1 MNIISKENI
10 KHNSHQIL
18 RSLIQSS
25 SEMNGCPITNILDKE
40 IKSIWLSDESLPQ
53 EIILNINKSDFIY
66 FPKKLSAIGIYCW
79 HAYSTNPKLIE
90 VLISTD
96 DNNDNN
102 KNNNINFM
110 SLGDF
115 DLALKPG
122 MQLLHLDEDLLDNK
136 LNDNYN
142 QKIWIKLIIKETF
155 GGKRTYIN
163 NLSLYE
169 EIDVNALNLKSIQEE
184 NEEEENSSM
193 VYLRESRIKNNFKKN
208 RKNILGNNFNNNFNN
223 NNGNILLTSEI
234 LISDSEL
241 SDRKIFNDKGDKFKG
256 VNINMNMNNNSK
268 SKIPEMSESKENNSS
283 TKNNTVKFTKI
294 NNTNNLNVNNH
305 KNSNNNNKDKS
316 PLKSNVFNAFIIS
329 DKNLL
334 YSDKKSFLNS
344 NIFNG
349 NNNNLNINTQTS
361 QNNLNNQLL
370 TTEMMKSQADYLQ
383 NDFFSPEKQNKFLCS
398 KGEISNIEYVNDNN
412 NVLLINEFHAYQKS
426 QDEKMKKFEERIT
439 NIENKINDIN
449 TSIKTINDNLT
460 KLINDN
466 KLNEAEN
473 QINKESIIKECE
485 KLIKINLIDILD
497 KKINPAVFNDNKKVN
512 NNNGENNLNF
522 NTLNYSSN
530 RIPESK
536 FNQYEKNFY
545 FHQTHSR
552 YNKIIN
558 KNKNKIINRNTLDNS
573 NKNISL
579 EQNDNYMTHQ
589 LPFYNNYN
597 NNNKKISSI
606 SSSNSNNNII
616 INHKRNSTFSHNY
629 LNVNKNNFD
638 ENYNNFNNSQSKY
651 NMSINNYS
659 EFSESH
665 IKDNKYSTIRTPY
678 YDMKSVTNA
687 SNAQFFNSN
696 SHNHTPINISN
707 NSNYNIPHKNKKY
720 INNIKGYMFKDNSGN
735 YNSKENT
742 VKLTKN
748 KSNFSC
754 MTYKNSHTISNSHGH
769 NTPKVLTTKRKHSH
783 ANINNKEE
791 IANKINNHLEEKF
804 ADFSDKLGKNINDY
818 LLKPS
823 IEKLKKN
830 MKKKIKQVK
839 NSLKKAEISQR
850 SKRKENNS

>member
-10 KHNSHQIL
+10 KHNSHQNL

-102 KNNNINFM
+102 NNKINNNNINFM

-136 LNDNYN
+136 LNDKDID
-142 QKIWIKLIIKETF
+142 KIWIKLIIKETF

-208 RKNILGNNFNNNFNN
+208 KKNIFGNNFNNINNNNINKNSNNNIN

-256 VNINMNMNNNSK
+256 INMNINMNNNSK

-283 TKNNTVKFTKI
+283 MKNNTIKFTKI
-294 NNTNNLNVNNH
+294 NNTNNTNNLNLNNH
-305 KNSNNNNKDKS
+305 KSNNNKDKDKS
-316 PLKSNVFNAFIIS
+316 PLKSNAFNAFIIS

-370 TTEMMKSQADYLQ
+370 TTEMMKSQMDYLQ
-383 NDFFSPEKQNKFLCS
+383 NEFLCS

-412 NVLLINEFHAYQKS
+412 NILLINEFHAYQKS
-426 QDEKMKKFEERIT
+426 QEEKMKKFDERIT

-449 TSIKTINDNLT
+449 ISIKTINDNLT
-460 KLINDN
+460 KLISDN

-473 QINKESIIKECE
+473 KINKESIIKECE

-497 KKINPAVFNDNKKVN
+497 KKINPAIFNDNKKIN
-512 NNNGENNLNF
+512 NN
-522 NTLNYSSN
+522 
-530 RIPESK
+530 
-536 FNQYEKNFY
+536 
-545 FHQTHSR
+545 
-552 YNKIIN
+552 
-558 KNKNKIINRNTLDNS
+558 
-573 NKNISL
+573 
-579 EQNDNYMTHQ
+579 
-589 LPFYNNYN
+589 
-597 NNNKKISSI
+597 
-606 SSSNSNNNII
+606 NSNNN
-616 INHKRNSTFSHNY
+616 S
-629 LNVNKNNFD
+629 NN
-638 ENYNNFNNSQSKY
+638 NNNS
-651 NMSINNYS
+651 
-659 EFSESH
+659 
-665 IKDNKYSTIRTPY
+665 D
-678 YDMKSVTNA
+678 
-687 SNAQFFNSN
+687 
-696 SHNHTPINISN
+696 N
-707 NSNYNIPHKNKKY
+707 NSNNI
-720 INNIKGYMFKDNSGN
+720 NIIQNLSNSSDDNII
-735 YNSKENT
+735 T
-742 VKLTKN
+742 ID
-748 KSNFSC
+748 KSN
-754 MTYKNSHTISNSHGH
+754 
-769 NTPKVLTTKRKHSH
+769 L
-783 ANINNKEE
+783 NN
-791 IANKINNHLEEKF
+791 
-804 ADFSDKLGKNINDY
+804 Y
-818 LLKPS
+818 C
-823 IEKLKKN
+823 
-830 MKKKIKQVK
+830 
-839 NSLKKAEISQR
+839 
-850 SKRKENNS
+850 

>member
-10 KHNSHQIL
+10 KQYSLQVL

-25 SEMNGCPITNILDKE
+25 SEMNGCPITNILEKE

-53 EIILNINKSDFIY
+53 EIILNLNKSNFIH

-90 VLISTD
+90 VLIST
-96 DNNDNN
+96 NN
-102 KNNNINFM
+102 KNDSNINFM

-115 DLALKPG
+115 DLGLKPG
-122 MQLLHLDEDLLDNK
+122 MQLLHLDEDLLDTK
-136 LNDNYN
+136 LNDNDN
-142 QKIWIKLIIKETF
+142 ISIKLIIKETF

-169 EIDVNALNLKSIQEE
+169 EIDTNLLNLKSIQEE
-184 NEEEENSSM
+184 NEDEENSSI

-208 RKNILGNNFNNNFNN
+208 KKNNLNNNFG

-241 SDRKIFNDKGDKFKG
+241 SDRKIFNEKVDKFMG
-256 VNINMNMNNNSK
+256 INNK
-268 SKIPEMSESKENNSS
+268 SKIPEMSETKENNSS
-283 TKNNTVKFTKI
+283 IKNNTIKFTKI
-294 NNTNNLNVNNH
+294 NNTNN
-305 KNSNNNNKDKS
+305 NSNNNKIFINNNINNNKNKS
-316 PLKSNVFNAFIIS
+316 PLESNRYIIS

-349 NNNNLNINTQTS
+349 NNNNLNLNTQTS

-398 KGEISNIEYVNDNN
+398 KGEISNIEYVNDNI
-412 NVLLINEFHAYQKS
+412 LLINEFHAYQKS
-426 QDEKMKKFEERIT
+426 QDEKMKKFDERIT

-449 TSIKTINDNLT
+449 STIKNINDNLT
-460 KLINDN
+460 KLIKNK
-466 KLNEAEN
+466 KLNEEEN
-473 QINKESIIKECE
+473 KINKEEIIKECE
-485 KLIKINLIDILD
+485 QMIKLNLIDILD
-497 KKINPAVFNDNKKVN
+497 KKINPNIFNDNKKININ
-512 NNNGENNLNF
+512 NEENNF
-522 NTLNYSSN
+522 NILNYSSN
-530 RIPESK
+530 KGPESK
-536 FNQYEKNFY
+536 FNRYEKNFY
-545 FHQTHSR
+545 QTHSH
-552 YNKIIN
+552 YNKINN
-558 KNKNKIINRNTLDNS
+558 KNKTINRNTLDYS

-597 NNNKKISSI
+597 KNSI
-606 SSSNSNNNII
+606 SNSKSNNNII
-616 INHKRNSTFSHNY
+616 INHKRNSTFSHNF
-629 LNVNKNNFD
+629 LNINKNNFD
-638 ENYNNFNNSQSKY
+638 ENYNNVNNSQSKY

-659 EFSESH
+659 EFSESN
-665 IKDNKYSTIRTPY
+665 IKGNKYNTIRTPY
-678 YDMKSVTNA
+678 YDLKSVA
-687 SNAQFFNSN
+687 STSNPQFYISNSN
-696 SHNHTPINISN
+696 SHTPISN

-720 INNIKGYMFKDNSGN
+720 VNNIKDYMFKES
-735 YNSKENT
+735 YNSNYTNKENT
-742 VKLTKN
+742 VKLRKN

-754 MTYKNSHTISNSHGH
+754 MTYKNSKTISNSHGH

-783 ANINNKEE
+783 ANLNNKEE

-804 ADFSDKLGKNINDY
+804 ADFSDKLGKNINDC

-850 SKRKENNS
+850 VKRKENNS